1 MKILL
6 LDTTKEQIG
15 KVIYEEIKYKIKND
29 GEYIDAGE
37 LNISHCVGCNS
48 CWLKTPG
55 KCVIKDDFEPVLK
68 KMSKADQV
76 WLVTDT
82 KFGFV
87 SYKTKNII
95 DRVMPLV
102 TMNLH
107 FKGNQM
113 RHVMR
118 YKHNPDFGIIY
129 SGEGDREY
137 LTKWVDRVALNFGSR
152 SFGAYSNDNREGAI
166 SCM

>member
-1 MKILL
+1 MILL
-6 LDTTKEQIG
+6 LDTSSERIG
-15 KVIYEEIKYKIKND
+15 KIIHEEIVNKGKVD
-29 GEYIDAGE
+29 SDYIDAAK
-37 LNISHCVGCNS
+37 LNLSHCVGCNY

-55 KCVIKDDFEPVLK
+55 QCVIKDDYEPVLK
-68 KMSKADQV
+68 KISKADQV
-76 WLVTDT
+76 WLITDT
-82 KFGFV
+82 SFGFV
-87 SYKTKNII
+87 SYKAKNII

-107 FKGNQM
+107 FKDGQM

-118 YKHNPDFGIIY
+118 YKHNPKFGIIY

-137 LTKWVDRVALNFGSR
+137 LNRWVERVAINFGS
-152 SFGAYSNDNREGAI
+152 SSLGAFSNENRGEAI